1 MTSPLAQLE
10 AAISENFQMLMYP
23 PKGFVPNR
31 QGPDGKPLCD
41 VLIIGAGMNG
51 LAAAFA
57 LRRLGITNIRHI
69 DAGRQGFAGPW
80 LNYARME
87 YLRSGKNLTGPAQGH
102 ALLTPRAW
110 WQASRPEQ
118 SWDELDYF
126 TRQDWAA
133 YLNWYGRMTA
143 ADITWQTELTAIT
156 AEDDFVIAT
165 LAGMNGKEEFVHCR
179 QLVLANGREGL
190 ARPRIPAAF
199 QRFADD
205 PRIQHSSQSLAKEQ
219 VSGRHVAVIGLAAS
233 AFDNAATAAEAGAR
247 VTLVGRAKTLP
258 RLNKMKHTV
267 TAGFAEGFPLLAD
280 SDKLAWLR
288 HITACRIAPPRHTV
302 QRVAKLDIELVCGA
316 EISEVAEQGEALL
329 LTAGGKSIR
338 ADLVILGTGFT
349 MDLAAMP
356 ALADLASSV
365 TSWQDRLPSS
375 AWQTGDDEWRRFP
388 YLGKG
393 FEFFAQHPQ
402 RQRAL
407 GRIRCFNHAA
417 QLSLGNLANDIPH
430 ASFGAERLARAL
442 AADFFVEDN
451 THHYQA
457 LVDYNEPEL
466 LGDEWPAAFRT

>member
-1 MTSPLAQLE
+1 
-10 AAISENFQMLMYP
+10 MYP

>member
-10 AAISENFQMLMYP
+10 AAISESFQMLMHP

-57 LRRLGITNIRHI
+57 LRRLGISNIRHI

-143 ADITWQTELTAIT
+143 ADITWQTELTAIN

-190 ARPRIPAAF
+190 ARPRVPTAF

-205 PRIQHSSQSLAKEQ
+205 PRIQHSSQPLVKEQ
-219 VSGRHVAVIGLAAS
+219 LAGRHVAVIGLAAS

-302 QRVAKLDIELVCGA
+302 QRVAKLGIELVCGA
-316 EISEVAEQGEALL
+316 EISEVAKQEEALL
-329 LTAGGKSIR
+329 LTAGAESIR

-349 MDLAAMP
+349 MDPAAMP

-393 FEFFAQHPQ
+393 FEFVAKHPQ

-451 THHYQA
+451 AHHYNA
-457 LVDYNEPEL
+457 LMDYDELEL
-466 LGDEWPAAFRT
+466 LGDEWPAAF

>member
-10 AAISENFQMLMYP
+10 AEISENFQMLMYP
-23 PKGFVPNR
+23 PKGFVPNH

>member
-10 AAISENFQMLMYP
+10 AAINESFQMLMHP
-23 PKGFVPNR
+23 PKGFMPNR
-31 QGPDGKPLCD
+31 QGPDGKTLCD

-57 LRRLGITNIRHI
+57 LRRLGINNISHI
-69 DAGRQGFAGPW
+69 DAGRQGLSGPW

-118 SWDELDYF
+118 PWDQLDYF
-126 TRQDWAA
+126 TRKDWAA
-133 YLNWYGRMTA
+133 YLNWYGRVTA

-165 LAGMNGKEEFVHCR
+165 VSRMNGKEEFVYCR

-190 ARPRIPAAF
+190 AKPRIPEVF
-199 QRFADD
+199 ERFADD
-205 PRIQHSSQSLAKEQ
+205 PRIQHSSQPLVQEQ
-219 VSGRHVAVIGLAAS
+219 LSGRDVVVIGLAAS
-233 AFDNAATAAEAGAR
+233 AFDNAATAAEAGAK

-267 TAGFAEGFPLLAD
+267 TAGFAEGFPLLSD
-280 SDKLAWLR
+280 SEKLAWLR

-302 QRVAKLDIELVCGA
+302 QRVAKLGIELVLGA
-316 EISEVAEQGEALL
+316 EINEVTEQGEALL
-329 LTAGGKSIR
+329 LNAGAEKIR
-338 ADLVILGTGFT
+338 SDLVILGTGFT
-349 MDLAAMP
+349 MDPAAMP

-365 TSWQDRLPSS
+365 TSWQERLPES
-375 AWQTGDDEWRRFP
+375 AWQTGDDEWQRFP

-393 FEFFAQHPQ
+393 FEFLAKDPQ

-407 GRIRCFNHAA
+407 GRVRCFNHAA

-451 THHYQA
+451 AHHYQA
-457 LVDYNEPEL
+457 LMDYNELEL
-466 LGDEWPAAFRT
+466 LGDEWPTAF

>member
-365 TSWQDRLPSS
+365 TSWQTGCRHRPGRLEMMNGGGSP
-375 AWQTGDDEWRRFP
+375 
-388 YLGKG
+388 
-393 FEFFAQHPQ
+393 
-402 RQRAL
+402 
-407 GRIRCFNHAA
+407 I
-417 QLSLGNLANDIPH
+417 
-430 ASFGAERLARAL
+430 
-442 AADFFVEDN
+442 
-451 THHYQA
+451 
-457 LVDYNEPEL
+457 
-466 LGDEWPAAFRT
+466 

>member
-165 LAGMNGKEEFVHCR
+165 LAGINGKEEFVHCR

-205 PRIQHSSQSLAKEQ
+205 PRIQHSSQPLAKEQ
-219 VSGRHVAVIGLAAS
+219 LPGRHVAVIGLAAS

-302 QRVAKLDIELVCGA
+302 QRVAKLGIELVCGA

-349 MDLAAMP
+349 MDPAAMP

-375 AWQTGDDEWRRFP
+375 AWQAGDDEWRRFP

-393 FEFFAQHPQ
+393 FEFFAKHPQ

-451 THHYQA
+451 AYHYQA
-457 LVDYNEPEL
+457 LMDYDDLEL
-466 LGDEWPAAFRT
+466 LGDEWPAAF